1 MFLTN
6 FAPVGCAQND
16 TFKRIVFSTVVYSTQ
31 QHVCESLCFSV
42 VMAELRKGS
51 DAAVP
56 SEPQTACVSKEID
69 TGGDSFENI
78 ITYSTF
84 LMGKPSC

>member
-1 MFLTN
+1 M
-6 FAPVGCAQND
+6 GCAQND
-16 TFKRIVFSTVVYSTQ
+16 TFKRIVFNPVVYSTQ

-42 VMAELRKGS
+42 APAELRKGS
-51 DAAVP
+51 DATVP
-56 SEPQTACVSKEID
+56 SEPLTACVSEEID

-78 ITYSTF
+78 ITIITYATF